1 MLAPRDTRPEEE
13 EEAAA
18 DVGEEGEVEEGDA
31 EERL

>member
-13 EEAAA
+13 EQAAA